1 MQLTFESLAELQDF
15 VKWVQDQRAAAPIEP
30 DAAPDEQR
38 YDLVIAEKAT
48 NDVPERLDYIPPPG
62 QNVEVDKPTRKRRTK
77 AEMEAARAAETESG
91 ETSAATAAAE
101 QPAISATTSAAVT
114 ESASTPAVDN
124 VARERH
130 PMPDSMQDAIS
141 FIKSRLV
148 ERPEVSQVEHL
159 NLARTFIGKHGMEKY
174 NSSFPLAG
182 LTPNVMGYSPA
193 DCATHAAA
201 LDFLSLE

>member
-15 VKWVQDQRAAAPIEP
+15 VQWIGALTPIKTVTVGDVSVSAPAADPIFREVLTDETVE
-30 DAAPDEQR
+30 DAAPAAKT
-38 YDLVIAEKAT
+38 VT
-48 NDVPERLDYIPPPG
+48 G
-62 QNVEVDKPTRKRRTK
+62 RKRRTK
-77 AEMEAARAAETESG
+77 AEMEAARAAESGSG

-101 QPAISATTSAAVT
+101 QPAISATTSAAVA
-114 ESASTPAVDN
+114 ESASIPAVDN

-130 PMPDSMQDAIS
+130 PMPDSMQDAVS

>member
-15 VKWVQDQRAAAPIEP
+15 VQWVQAARQVAPVMSATAKVVSGAPNIVVKDLPAGDGEAADDPAPVEHDQHDAP
-30 DAAPDEQR
+30 A
-38 YDLVIAEKAT
+38 
-48 NDVPERLDYIPPPG
+48 
-62 QNVEVDKPTRKRRTK
+62 DKPARKRRTK

-91 ETSAATAAAE
+91 ETSAATVAAE
-101 QPAISATTSAAVT
+101 QLATSGTTSAAVA
-114 ESASTPAVDN
+114 ESASIPAADSAPVDKG
-124 VARERH
+124 
-130 PMPDSMQDAIS
+130 DAVE
-141 FIKSRLV
+141 FIKARLA

-174 NSSFPLAG
+174 NASFPLAG

>member
-15 VKWVQDQRAAAPIEP
+15 VQWVQTARQVAPIHVSEVARDELVKAIEAEVP
-30 DAAPDEQR
+30 GKLQVLETPSDEQ
-38 YDLVIAEKAT
+38 IEGKSA
-48 NDVPERLDYIPPPG
+48 
-62 QNVEVDKPTRKRRTK
+62 RKRRTK
-77 AEMEAARAAETESG
+77 AEMEAARAAETGSG
-91 ETSAATAAAE
+91 ETSAATAAAQ
-101 QPAISATTSAAVT
+101 QPATSDTTSAAAAV
-114 ESASTPAVDN
+114 EAADSPAVAVGDAPA
-124 VARERH
+124 VKTEAVDKG
-130 PMPDSMQDAIS
+130 DSAE
-141 FIKSRLV
+141 FIKSRLA

-174 NSSFPLAG
+174 NASFPLAG